1 MGGGLGSGCCGAK
14 EPGGNGLMFE
24 LFNVGLEMQK
34 RMIDVQMQGIEAARE
49 MVDAAQR
56 NVDAGL
62 AANRAGEAGMKAM
75 KGWMRLW
82 GMRD

>member
-1 MGGGLGSGCCGAK
+1 
-14 EPGGNGLMFE
+14 MFE

-34 RMIDVQMQGIEAARE
+34 RMIDLQMQGIEVAQQ

-56 NVDAGL
+56 NVDAG
-62 AANRAGEAGMKAM
+62 AAAGRADEAGVKAM

>member
-1 MGGGLGSGCCGAK
+1 
-14 EPGGNGLMFE
+14 MFE

-34 RMIDVQMQGIEAARE
+34 RMIDVQMQGIEAAQQ

-56 NVDAGL
+56 NVEEGFGSAPT
-62 AANRAGEAGMKAM
+62 AEAGMKAI

-82 GMRD
+82 GIRD

>member
-1 MGGGLGSGCCGAK
+1 
-14 EPGGNGLMFE
+14 MFE

-34 RMIDVQMQGIEAARE
+34 RMIDVQMQGIEVAQQ
-49 MVDAAQR
+49 MVDATQR
-56 NVDAGL
+56 NVETGL
-62 AANRAGEAGMKAM
+62 AANQAGQAGIKAM